1 MAKKAKYPAQKLT
14 EEDKTLVG
22 QIFLRYAVKFY
33 AFNVKYR
40 GPKNLAHMMVKRIRS
55 GVIIAALHT
64 IIIAKNTPPDHLFKP
79 QGINQRLE

>member
-33 AFNVKYR
+33 VQR
-40 GPKNLAHMMVKRIRS
+40 EISRPKEP
-55 GVIIAALHT
+55 GT
-64 IIIAKNTPPDHLFKP
+64 YD
-79 QGINQRLE
+79 G